1 MVLLAL
7 ALSLAAAI
15 SLGVTRFAYSLLL
28 PVMRA
33 DLQWSYTIAGA
44 MNTVNAAGYLV
55 GALLMPRLVQ
65 HISHERV
72 VLASALLASVL
83 MGISGLFT
91 DTGMLLALRLLAGVL
106 SATLF
111 VGGGLLAARLS
122 SYAPAHSGLL
132 LGLYYGGTG
141 WGIAG
146 SALWVPLA
154 LELSAGQAHSWQSS
168 WWLLGGMC
176 LLAMIGLLL
185 ARPWLHRLWQQAP
198 PAKPSATANSAG
210 SGRAAGVALQE
221 RFRWR
226 QFGFALAAYFQF
238 GLGYIGYM
246 TFIIALLRS
255 SGASSLQITVFYA
268 LLGLAVVASGRIWA
282 RLLDRYHGGQALAIL
297 SALLGLAT
305 LLPVLSTHSLLA
317 MVSGILFGATFL
329 SVVAS
334 TTALVRH
341 NLGPEAWVSGIS
353 AFTIVFAVG
362 QVLGPALVG
371 WISDGPGGLQ
381 RGLLVSALALWLGAL
396 LASRQKALQAR

>member
-28 PVMRA
+28 PVMRT

-44 MNTVNAAGYLV
+44 MNTANAMGYLV

-65 HISHERV
+65 HLSHARIV
-72 VLASALLASVL
+72 WGSALLASGL
-83 MGISGLFT
+83 MAVSGFFT
-91 DTGMLLALRLLAGVL
+91 DTAVLLGLRLLAGVL

-122 SYAPAHSGLL
+122 SYAPAHGGLL

-154 LELSAGQAHSWQSS
+154 LELSTGQAHSWQSS

-176 LLAMIGLLL
+176 LLAALGLLL
-185 ARPWLHRLWQQAP
+185 TLPWLHHLWQVPPPPKPAP
-198 PAKPSATANSAG
+198 AHAPAPAG
-210 SGRAAGVALQE
+210 KQPD
-221 RFRWR
+221 RFRWKP
-226 QFGFALAAYFQF
+226 FGFALAGYFQF

-255 SGASSLQITVFYA
+255 SGASSLQITVFYT

-305 LLPVLSTHSLLA
+305 LLPVLSTHPVLTIA
-317 MVSGILFGATFL
+317 SGVLFGATFL

-341 NLGPEAWVSGIS
+341 NLAPDAWVSGIS
-353 AFTIVFAVG
+353 AFTIVFAIG

-381 RGLLVSALALWLGAL
+381 RGFLASAIALWLGAL
-396 LASRQKALQAR
+396 LASRQKALAAR

>member
-65 HISHERV
+65 HVSHERI
-72 VLASALLASVL
+72 VLASALLASIL
-83 MGISGLFT
+83 MAVSGLFT
-91 DTGMLLALRLLAGVL
+91 DTTTLLALRLLAGVL

-122 SYAPAHSGLL
+122 SYAPAHGGLL

-154 LELSAGQAHSWQSS
+154 LELSTGQAHSWQSS

-185 ARPWLHRLWQQAP
+185 TRPWLHKLWQRTPPPKPAP
-198 PAKPSATANSAG
+198 AHAIASNTTQPD
-210 SGRAAGVALQE
+210 
-221 RFRWR
+221 RFRWG

-255 SGASSLQITVFYA
+255 SGASSLEITVFYT

-305 LLPVLSTHSLLA
+305 LLPVLSTHPLLA
-317 MVSGILFGATFL
+317 MVSGVLFGATFL

-341 NLGPEAWVSGIS
+341 NLAPDAWVSGIS
-353 AFTIVFAVG
+353 AFTIVFAFG
-362 QVLGPALVG
+362 QVLGPAIVG

-381 RGLLVSALALWLGAL
+381 RGFLASALALWLGAL
-396 LASRQKALQAR
+396 LASRQKALTGR